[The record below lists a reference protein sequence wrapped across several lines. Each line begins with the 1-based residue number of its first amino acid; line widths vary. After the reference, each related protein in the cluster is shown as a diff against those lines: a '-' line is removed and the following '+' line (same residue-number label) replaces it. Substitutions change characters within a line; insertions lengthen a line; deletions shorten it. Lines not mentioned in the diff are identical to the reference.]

1 TDQEDSAA
9 GGGHNTKIEPVTN
22 VEDIPAKNVTAKR
35 PKRKRKKRPAVAG
48 ASGSSHPPKRLKGD
62 HETSSGV
69 ATGGKSLSVI
79 KELLASS
86 ILNAEAG
93 VEAVATLPFIT
104 SSISATPEREGG
116 DPTDSVT
123 SSAGTIRP
131 DVAGPSHLLGKD
143 LLIGYRE
150 INSKTFHE
158 ICEMDYHH
166 MFTNFNVGTAHQAY
180 LNAKIENLKAQLLLK
195 EAEAVEVA
203 HLRIQVSTIEAVEKV
218 HANELNA
225 LKQK

>member
-9 GGGHNTKIEPVTN
+9 GGGHNTEIEPVTN

-35 PKRKRKKRPAVAG
+35 PKRQRKKRPPVAG
-48 ASGSSHPPKRLKGD
+48 ASGSSHPPKKLKGD

-104 SSISATPEREGG
+104 SSISVTPEREGG

-123 SSAGTIRP
+123 RSATPLPVMTEAVITTSI
-131 DVAGPSHLLGKD
+131 ASAPS
-143 LLIGYRE
+143 IP
-150 INSKTFHE
+150 ISK
-158 ICEMDYHH
+158 
-166 MFTNFNVGTAHQAY
+166 AA
-180 LNAKIENLKAQLLLK
+180 AKI
-195 EAEAVEVA
+195 
-203 HLRIQVSTIEAVEKV
+203 TP
-218 HANELNA
+218 
-225 LKQK
+225 